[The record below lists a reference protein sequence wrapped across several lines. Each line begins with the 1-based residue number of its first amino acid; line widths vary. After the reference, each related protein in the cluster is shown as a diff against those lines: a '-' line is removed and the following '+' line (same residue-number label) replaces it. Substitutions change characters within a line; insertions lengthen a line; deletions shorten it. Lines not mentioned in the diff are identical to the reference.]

1 MTSNLG
7 IQRSDFSEF
16 FAALNGGYAPFT
28 WQQELVDHIV
38 KTGSWPDRIVAPTG
52 AGKSSV
58 VDVHLF
64 VNALYACGTGPRV
77 PRRLNV
83 VVGRRA
89 LVDSQADRAREIL
102 DCMKKVME
110 DKENVNSQ
118 DEIIRR
124 AAEALFSFQ
133 VHTDAKN
140 PFEIGHIRG
149 ELSNR
154 SLPVNEISACAI
166 IAATP
171 DMWGSRLLFRGY
183 GSSKGARPRE
193 TAVVS
198 MDSVMVLDEA
208 HLNQQLLVTAR
219 RIAQLQKYGA
229 DVGVPTLQVVETTAT
244 PSELE
249 DNQTQIGV
257 DVSRLDSLHDAELLQ
272 RVNSVKQLTRIP
284 LDKWNGKAGN
294 AAIINS
300 AVEKVLDLCENLVP
314 NNTEQSQT
322 IGCIVNHV
330 KTAVEV
336 ADKLKKKDLNVELI
350 VGRMR
355 PFDMKKLRDKHP
367 NLFTC
372 KGDSAIDVVVA
383 TQTLEVGI
391 DLDFSSLVT
400 ELAPASSLAQ
410 RFGRVNRLGKRRDCQ
425 IIILEP
431 ENPDK
436 IKDPAALPYKAGDLR
451 NAYDWLNDLSVFES
465 VNPEA
470 VLTCTPP
477 ITEPQRLLYQRPELV
492 DTLEFARSSETPYA
506 EPDFDLWL
514 HDSLEEQI
522 ELGGVVVRENL
533 PINDS
538 EALELLKTFPPTNE
552 EIFPA
557 NIKILSDVY
566 KKLVMGNQE
575 RTQQEKENP
584 SIRRRAFIC
593 RAGELEICS
602 PDIRLRPGDV
612 LVIDRGIIFTT
623 QDVAMELSESQDSEA
638 PSAVVP
644 EGIKFFI
651 FDNDVK
657 HDQHGFFQKF
667 CGLTPD
673 EATELWQSGTGQTG
687 EVVLSSS
694 IRADPRIGEAVAW
707 YAVVQ
712 SDTTDD
718 DSDVRQE
725 WTPSQGAV
733 YLEDHQRD
741 VAERT
746 KNIAESVGLRDEYTQ
761 EIIFAAEHH
770 DDGKADS
777 RFQKR
782 LGGTHSVKPLAKS
795 EVRTRQE
802 ARISRQRS
810 GMPAGWR
817 HEQMSVALVATSR
830 ALGNLECS
838 DLALRIIGCSHGHG
852 RNSFQHTDQLL
863 LGENTDHPQ
872 QEVLQ
877 QQTHELFLTGRWDEI
892 MENTDREYGPYATA
906 YLEALERAADA
917 QISREGR

>member
-102 DCMKKVME
+102 DRMKKVME

-118 DEIIRR
+118 DDIIRR
-124 AAEALFSFQ
+124 VAEALLSFQ
-133 VHTDAKN
+133 VYIDAKN

-154 SLPVNEISACAI
+154 SLPVNKISACAI

-249 DNQTQIGV
+249 ENQNQIGV
-257 DVSRLDSLHDAELLQ
+257 DVSQLDSPHDAELLR
-272 RVNSVKQLTRIP
+272 RVNSVKLLTRIP
-284 LDKWNGKAGN
+284 LDKWNGKAEN
-294 AAIINS
+294 AAVINS
-300 AVEKVLDLCENLVP
+300 AVDEVLGLCKKLDP
-314 NNTEQSQT
+314 NNSEQSKT
-322 IGCIVNHV
+322 VGCIVNHV
-330 KTAVEV
+330 GTAVKV
-336 ADKLKKKDLNVELI
+336 ADKLKKENLNVKLL

-355 PFDMKKLRDKHP
+355 PFDMKKLRGDHP
-367 NLFTC
+367 DLFTC
-372 KGDSAIDVVVA
+372 KGDSNVDVVVA

-410 RFGRVNRLGKRRDCQ
+410 RFGRVNRLGKRHECQ
-425 IIILEP
+425 IIVLEP

-436 IKDPAALPYKAGDLR
+436 IKDPVALPYKAEDLR
-451 NAYDWLNDLSVFES
+451 KAYGWLNDLSAFED
-465 VNPEA
+465 VNPGA
-470 VLTCTPP
+470 MLTCTPP
-477 ITEPQRLLYQRPELV
+477 ATAPQRLLYQLPELV
-492 DTLEFARSSETPYA
+492 DILEFARSSETPYA

-514 HDSLEEQI
+514 HDSLEEQN
-522 ELGGVVVRENL
+522 ELGGVVVREQL
-533 PINDS
+533 PLNDS
-538 EALELLKTFPPTNE
+538 EALELLKAFPPMNE
-552 EIFPA
+552 EVFPA
-557 NIKILSDVY
+557 NIKILSDIY
-566 KKLVMGNQE
+566 KELVVGNEERIQQE
-575 RTQQEKENP
+575 RENP
-584 SIRRRAFIC
+584 DIRRRAFVY

-602 PDIRLRPGDV
+602 LDMRLRPGDV
-612 LVIDRGIIFTT
+612 LVIDKGLVFTT
-623 QDVAMELSESQDSEA
+623 QDVAVELGKAQDLEA

-651 FDNDVK
+651 LDNDIE
-657 HDQHGFFQKF
+657 HDKHGFFKKF

-673 EATELWQSGTGQTG
+673 EATELWQSETGQTG

-694 IRADPRIGEAVAW
+694 IRTDPHTGDIVAW

-725 WTPSQGAV
+725 WTPSQGAI
-733 YLEDHQRD
+733 YLEDHQHD

-746 KNIAESVGLRDEYTQ
+746 KRIVESVGLQ
-761 EIIFAAEHH
+761 EEFAKDIIFAAEHH

-777 RFQKR
+777 RFQFM
-782 LGGTHSVKPLAKS
+782 LGGAHSDKPLAKS

-802 ARISRQRS
+802 IWVSRQRS

-817 HEQMSVALVATSR
+817 HEQMSVALVAAGR
-830 ALGNLECS
+830 ASGELECS
-838 DLALRIIGCSHGHG
+838 DLTLRIIGCSHGHG
-852 RNSFQHTDQLL
+852 RNSFQHTDQTL
-863 LGENTDHPQ
+863 LGENTNYPQ
-872 QEVLQ
+872 QEMLYKQ
-877 QQTHELFLTGRWDEI
+877 AHELFLTGRWDEI

-917 QISREGR
+917 QISREGH

>member
-102 DCMKKVME
+102 DRMRKVME

-118 DEIIRR
+118 DDIIRR
-124 AAEALFSFQ
+124 VAEALLSFQ
-133 VHTDAKN
+133 VYIDAKN

-193 TAVVS
+193 TAVIS

-249 DNQTQIGV
+249 ENQNQIGV
-257 DVSRLDSLHDAELLQ
+257 DVSQLDSPHDAELLR
-272 RVNSVKQLTRIP
+272 RVNSVKRLTRIP
-284 LDKWNGKAGN
+284 LDKWNGKAEN
-294 AAIINS
+294 AAVINS
-300 AVEKVLDLCENLVP
+300 AVDEVLGLCKKLDP
-314 NNTEQSQT
+314 NNSEQSKT
-322 IGCIVNHV
+322 VGCIVNHV
-330 KTAVEV
+330 GTAVKV
-336 ADKLKKKDLNVELI
+336 ADKLKKENLSVKLL

-355 PFDMKKLRDKHP
+355 PFDMKKLRGDHP
-367 NLFTC
+367 DLFTC
-372 KGDSAIDVVVA
+372 KGDSNVDVVVA

-410 RFGRVNRLGKRRDCQ
+410 RFGRVNRLGKRHECQ
-425 IIILEP
+425 IIVLEP

-436 IKDPAALPYKAGDLR
+436 IKDPVALPYKAEDLR
-451 NAYDWLNDLSVFES
+451 KAYGWLNDLSAFED
-465 VNPEA
+465 VNPGA
-470 VLTCTPP
+470 MLTCIPP
-477 ITEPQRLLYQRPELV
+477 ATAPQRLLYQRPELV
-492 DTLEFARSSETPYA
+492 DILEFARSSETPYA

-522 ELGGVVVRENL
+522 ELGGVVVREHL
-533 PINDS
+533 PLNDS
-538 EALELLKTFPPTNE
+538 EALELLKAFPPINE
-552 EIFPA
+552 EVFPA
-557 NIKILSDVY
+557 NIKILSDIY
-566 KKLVMGNQE
+566 KELVVGNEERIQQE
-575 RTQQEKENP
+575 RENP
-584 SIRRRAFIC
+584 DIWRRAFVY

-602 PDIRLRPGDV
+602 PDMRLRPGDV
-612 LVIDRGIIFTT
+612 LVIDKGLVFTT
-623 QDVAMELSESQDSEA
+623 QDVAVELGKAQDLEA
-638 PSAVVP
+638 PSAVVR

-651 FDNDVK
+651 FDNDIE
-657 HDQHGFFQKF
+657 HDKHGFFKKF

-673 EATELWQSGTGQTG
+673 EATELWQSETGQTG

-694 IRADPRIGEAVAW
+694 IRTDPHTGDIVAW

-733 YLEDHQRD
+733 YLEDHQHD

-746 KNIAESVGLRDEYTQ
+746 KRIVESVGLQ
-761 EIIFAAEHH
+761 EEFAKDIIFAAEHH

-777 RFQKR
+777 RFQFM
-782 LGGTHSVKPLAKS
+782 LGGAHSDKPLAKS

-802 ARISRQRS
+802 IWVSRQRS

-817 HEQMSVALVATSR
+817 HEQMSVALVAAGR
-830 ALGNLECS
+830 ASGELECS
-838 DLALRIIGCSHGHG
+838 DLVLRIIGCSHGHG
-852 RNSFQHTDQLL
+852 RNSFQHTDQTL
-863 LGENTDHPQ
+863 LGENTNHPQ
-872 QEVLQ
+872 QEMLYQ
-877 QQTHELFLTGRWDEI
+877 QAHELFLTGRWDEI

-917 QISREGR
+917 QISREGH

>member
-102 DCMKKVME
+102 DRMRKVME

-118 DEIIRR
+118 DDIIRR
-124 AAEALFSFQ
+124 VAEALLSFQ
-133 VHTDAKN
+133 VYIDAKN

-249 DNQTQIGV
+249 ENQNQIGV
-257 DVSRLDSLHDAELLQ
+257 DVSQLDSPHDAELLR
-272 RVNSVKQLTRIP
+272 RVNSVKRLTRIP
-284 LDKWNGKAGN
+284 LDKWNGKAEN
-294 AAIINS
+294 AAVINS
-300 AVEKVLDLCENLVP
+300 AVDEVLGLCKKLDP
-314 NNTEQSQT
+314 NNSEQSKT
-322 IGCIVNHV
+322 VGCIVNHV
-330 KTAVEV
+330 GTAVKV
-336 ADKLKKKDLNVELI
+336 ADKLKKENLSVKLL

-355 PFDMKKLRDKHP
+355 PFDMKKLRGDHP
-367 NLFTC
+367 DLFTC
-372 KGDSAIDVVVA
+372 KGDSNVDVVVA

-410 RFGRVNRLGKRRDCQ
+410 RFGRVNRLGKRHECQ
-425 IIILEP
+425 IIVLEP

-436 IKDPAALPYKAGDLR
+436 IKDPVALPYKAEDLR
-451 NAYDWLNDLSVFES
+451 KAYGWLNDLSAFED
-465 VNPEA
+465 VNPGA
-470 VLTCTPP
+470 MLTCIPP
-477 ITEPQRLLYQRPELV
+477 ATAPQRLLYQRPELV
-492 DTLEFARSSETPYA
+492 DILEFARSSETPYA

-522 ELGGVVVRENL
+522 ELGGVVVREHL
-533 PINDS
+533 PLNDS
-538 EALELLKTFPPTNE
+538 EALELLKAFPPINE
-552 EIFPA
+552 EVFPA
-557 NIKILSDVY
+557 NIKILSDIY
-566 KKLVMGNQE
+566 KELVVGNEERIQQE
-575 RTQQEKENP
+575 RENP
-584 SIRRRAFIC
+584 DIWRRAFVY

-602 PDIRLRPGDV
+602 PDMRLRPGDV
-612 LVIDRGIIFTT
+612 LVIDKGLVFTT
-623 QDVAMELSESQDSEA
+623 QDVAVELGKAQDLEA
-638 PSAVVP
+638 PSAVVR

-651 FDNDVK
+651 FDNDIE
-657 HDQHGFFQKF
+657 HDKHGFFKKF

-673 EATELWQSGTGQTG
+673 EATELWQSETGQTG

-694 IRADPRIGEAVAW
+694 IRTDPHTGDIVAW

-733 YLEDHQRD
+733 YLEDHQHD

-746 KNIAESVGLRDEYTQ
+746 KRIVESVGLQ
-761 EIIFAAEHH
+761 EEFAKDIIFAAEHH

-777 RFQKR
+777 RFQFM
-782 LGGTHSVKPLAKS
+782 LGGAHSDKPLAKS

-802 ARISRQRS
+802 IWVSRQRS

-817 HEQMSVALVATSR
+817 HEQMSVALVAAGR
-830 ALGNLECS
+830 ASGELECS
-838 DLALRIIGCSHGHG
+838 DLVLRIIGCSHGHG
-852 RNSFQHTDQLL
+852 RNSFQHTDQVL
-863 LGENTDHPQ
+863 LGERTTHSHRDI
-872 QEVLQ
+872 LQ
-877 QQTHELFLTGRWDEI
+877 QQAYELFLTGRWDEI

-917 QISREGR
+917 QISREGH